1 MNISPHLLIDA
12 LILKFLALWTLNN
25 LLLLSWLIISIA
37 KKDEVVNL
45 ALKEDNLF
53 FKLMIL
59 NHFNSNEDD
68 VLMSIEDLRDL
79 RLRKQKIESEKKAR
93 KYIMDIN
100 QRYRKMSALK
110 RNNFLR
116 NINPFKKAA

>member
-1 MNISPHLLIDA
+1 M
-12 LILKFLALWTLNN
+12 K
-25 LLLLSWLIISIA
+25 
-37 KKDEVVNL
+37 
-45 ALKEDNLF
+45 
-53 FKLMIL
+53 L

-68 VLMSIEDLRDL
+68 VLMSIEDCRAL
-79 RLRKQKIESEKKAR
+79 RLLKQKIESEKKAR

-100 QRYRKMSALK
+100 QRYRKMSAHK